1 MSVFINQLN
10 FYELTSENLTL
21 YFSNVKMQNM
31 KKVSVL
37 IEVFKLKKFPRE
49 DD

>member
-10 FYELTSENLTL
+10 FYELISENLTL

-37 IEVFKLKKFPRE
+37 IEVFRLKKFPRI